1 MLDVRIYERAR
12 QQQQSVCN
20 KNGRFR
26 TATIHQ
32 SCGASRDK
40 TQYGFMEIASV
51 HFMSMR
57 WRGILLF
64 SFCCVVKIVWLSERA
79 DRERELISMRRSQC
93 FVTKL
98 YRAEE

>member
-1 MLDVRIYERAR
+1 M
-12 QQQQSVCN
+12 SVLE
-20 KNGRFR
+20 
-26 TATIHQ
+26 
-32 SCGASRDK
+32 RDK
-40 TQYGFMEIASV
+40 YGS
-51 HFMSMR
+51 
-57 WRGILLF
+57 RGILLF